1 MTSVIFDVG
10 GVLIDWNP
18 RHLYRKLFDVDSDGL
33 MERFLA
39 EVCTPE
45 WNLRQDAGRPFAEA
59 VAELT
64 RCFPDYA
71 DLIAAYDSRWEEM
84 VPGAH
89 DQTVDIVRELKT
101 QGTPLY
107 CLTNFSGEKFP
118 LMQRR
123 FDVFDLFDGIVVS
136 AEVGM
141 VKPDPAVYRYLVQ
154 RFGLETSS
162 CLFVDDAEANVEAA
176 ALIGMQAVRYL
187 SSQQL
192 RCELKMRGLLA
203 SPDRR
208 LSRLT
213 TDRHAG
219 RIRRPALGVAD
230 AESETKPGASPPTPA
245 NRSR

>member
-1 MTSVIFDVG
+1 MRSRDTERAKMTAVIFDVG

-18 RHLYRKLFDVDSDGL
+18 RHLYRKLFDGAGDDA

-45 WNLRQDAGRPFAEA
+45 WNLQQDAGRPFAEA

-64 RCFPDYA
+64 RRFPEHA
-71 DLIAAYDSRWEEM
+71 DLIAAYDARWEEM

-89 DQTVDIVRELKT
+89 DETIEIVRELKA

-107 CLTNFSGEKFP
+107 CLTNFSTEKFP
-118 LMQRR
+118 SVRRR

-136 AEVGM
+136 AEIGM
-141 VKPDPAVYRYLVQ
+141 VKPDPAAYRYLVE

-176 ALIGMQAVRYL
+176 ASIGMQAIRYL
-187 SSQQL
+187 SSRQL
-192 RCELKMRGLLA
+192 RWELQMRRVLA
-203 SPDRR
+203 SPD
-208 LSRLT
+208 
-213 TDRHAG
+213 G
-219 RIRRPALGVAD
+219 RPLAPKRSATGAD
-230 AESETKPGASPPTPA
+230 QAA
-245 NRSR
+245 NRRRC